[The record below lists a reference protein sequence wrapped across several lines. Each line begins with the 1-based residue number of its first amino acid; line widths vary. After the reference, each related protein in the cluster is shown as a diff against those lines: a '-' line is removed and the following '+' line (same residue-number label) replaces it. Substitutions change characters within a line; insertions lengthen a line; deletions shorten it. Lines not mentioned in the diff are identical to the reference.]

1 MTMDY
6 GLRTMDYSLPAF
18 DYQPLTR
25 VVFGPRS
32 LAKLGELVRELGGR
46 RVLLV
51 TDPGLEAAGHPQRA
65 VSAITSAA
73 WKSFCSTGS
82 RRTRRRATW
91 SRRWPLLNRTRSTS
105 SSPWAAAP
113 PWIVPRALI
122 S

>member
-32 LAKLGELVRELGGR
+32 LAKLGELVRDLGGT

-65 VSAITSAA
+65 IQSLRDAGREVFVFDEVEENPTTRHVDLGLAFARANQINFIVAVGG
-73 WKSFCSTGS
+73 GS
-82 RRTRRRATW
+82 
-91 SRRWPLLNRTRSTS
+91 
-105 SSPWAAAP
+105 
-113 PWIVPRALI
+113 
-122 S
+122 